1 MQILTRRRLIPALV
15 LGIMIGAA
23 AIAYAVHETGNNKLT
38 FAPVANSFSP
48 NAQGYGETE
57 ITQGKIDSA
66 PGDGVDDGTDVWQA
80 SFKFSGLNPRQMYTI
95 TVPGRYDAPP
105 PAESGIV
112 SFVTDSYGNS
122 RTYFEF
128 VGLARLGVAR
138 LRLGGDQGPVVL
150 QATRAAGGPGT
161 IVTQTGGWSD
171 GGWGR

>member
-1 MQILTRRRLIPALV
+1 MTRRRFIPALTLAIV
-15 LGIMIGAA
+15 AGAA
-23 AIAYAVHETGNNKLT
+23 TIAYAVHETGNNVLT
-38 FAPVANSFSP
+38 FAPVAGSFSP
-48 NAQGYGETE
+48 NAKGSGETS

-66 PGDGVDDGTDVWQA
+66 PGNGVDDGTDVWKA
-80 SFKFSGLNPRQMYTI
+80 SFQFSGLKPRQMYTI

-112 SFVTDSYGNS
+112 SFVTSSDGSS

-150 QATRAAGGPGT
+150 QATRAAGGAGT
-161 IVTQTGGWSD
+161 IVTQPGSYGGWS
-171 GGWGR
+171 R